1 MDTLLKISSVK
12 KDKYCNC
19 ISPFYLNN
27 ITGINPNTNREYDK
41 QDIDAMKTSLY
52 RISNAKGCNVEVCC
66 DPNDPNLQPDAKFIE
81 QFIRTYPKIMPIYQG
96 SQLTSI
102 KLSTTKDVKE
112 SGWIDPTP
120 FMICK
125 ITKATIQDTNN
136 PTIKN
141 AVNLVQDCFSD
152 SCNSAEMITID
163 NLLQNSKAD
172 MKYTYF
178 DDARVSQAILEN
190 NISYVKEYIRKYKNV
205 NQSLTNDDYNNR
217 LIHIAA
223 GSKYNDILVML
234 IALKANL
241 NIQNKDRDT
250 PIQLAIRA
258 NNINNIDTLLSQ
270 GIDLTIPNKNGET
283 PMFSAMKTGDLR
295 IIKMLYN
302 NNSPIHGVDKDGN
315 NLIHYCILHC
325 PSFEIND
332 KTVPNTKGDIINF
345 LIDRGISSEAKNKAG
360 LTPLELVSKKINN
373 EINKE
378 CVLRSNKETKN
389 IIEHFFNSTAQ
400 ITHTHTYTHTQLNN
414 NTTNNNTNTNTGGA
428 VNNTTEDFTR
438 EHIELL
444 DIQTRIFNNIIRNNP
459 EKYNEYISVGDL
471 PAGAP
476 IDVLDTVCVGG
487 NNILG
492 NEDSEECVA
501 KGGRISKIKN
511 KTTKI
516 KLELIPEQQSYI
528 DNIEA
533 DELYYSK
540 ERDKIPVGTIP
551 NNISSYN
558 ASLMNQN
565 TTNTLL
571 NNVPMTTG
579 ITYSIGTIPNNTTGI
594 TVSQDVEFNPQPTQP
609 ISATQPTNANGKNM
623 GSGNNNYNNN
633 YNNNNIN
640 INDNNINDNNINMKV
655 NKSKDHPAMIPEDN
669 EAVQKCKTDAIR
681 NSAKIANTTTQLQP
695 NKTIP
700 NETIPLLTSIKES
713 FTNSNSSNKN
723 TTQITYWEMYKI
735 PVVILLIIL
744 LIVIYIMITNQ

>member
-52 RISNAKGCNVEVCC
+52 RISNSKGCNVEVCC
-66 DPNDPNLQPDAKFIE
+66 DPNDPNLQPDSKFIE
-81 QFIRTYPKIMPIYQG
+81 QFTRTYPKIMPMYQG
-96 SQLTSI
+96 SQLISI
-102 KLSTTKDVKE
+102 KLSTTKDIKE

-141 AVNLVQDCFSD
+141 AINLVQDCFSD

-163 NLLQNSKAD
+163 NLLQNSKTD

-325 PSFEIND
+325 PSFEIDD
-332 KTVPNTKGDIINF
+332 KTIPNTKGDIINF

-360 LTPLELVSKKINN
+360 LTPLELVSKKINK

-378 CVLRSNKETKN
+378 CSLRSNKETKN
-389 IIEHFFNSTAQ
+389 IIEHFFNSNQQ
-400 ITHTHTYTHTQLNN
+400 ITQLNTN
-414 NTTNNNTNTNTGGA
+414 NTNTTNNIPNTNTISNTNTNTIANTTNTAINNIYTGGA
-428 VNNTTEDFTR
+428 VEKNTDDFTR

-476 IDVLDTVCVGG
+476 IEVLDTVCIGG
-487 NNILG
+487 NNIIG

-528 DNIEA
+528 DNIKA

-571 NNVPMTTG
+571 YNVPMTTG
-579 ITYSIGTIPNNTTGI
+579 ITYSIGTTPNNTTGI
-594 TVSQDVEFNPQPTQP
+594 TVSQEVEFNPQPTQP
-609 ISATQPTNANGKNM
+609 IPTTQSNNVT
-623 GSGNNNYNNN
+623 GNV
-633 YNNNNIN
+633 
-640 INDNNINDNNINMKV
+640 NMKV
-655 NKSKDHPAMIPEDN
+655 DKSKDHPAMIPEDN
-669 EAVQKCKTDAIR
+669 EVVQKCKTDAIQ
-681 NSAKIANTTTQLQP
+681 NSTKIANTTKIQIQP
-695 NKTIP
+695 NKINP
-700 NETIPLLTSIKES
+700 NETNPLLISIKES
-713 FTNSNSSNKN
+713 FTNANSSNKN
-723 TTQITYWEMYKI
+723 TSQTTYWEMYKI
-735 PVVILLIIL
+735 PIVILLIIL
-744 LIVIYIMITNQ
+744 LIVIYVMITN